1 MAAGIVTEGICAIG
15 RQKLRPSAA
24 LPLHAGGS
32 MMSGMGP
39 SFPDM
44 IFLFLLALVVFGPK
58 KLPEI
63 GRQVGK
69 LLNELKRASNEFKAQ
84 IQTEMDNLEQQ
95 ENAKKMLAPAEAPP
109 GAVANLSLQPQSG
122 SYSGGFESGEV
133 IDVKPLDPKSD
144 DLEPVAAKSIE
155 PGIVEPEPIVIHP
168 LEREGSKNGG
178 GSHSEVDDIGLSND
192 SPAADSHPPN
202 SVIKATNV

>member
-1 MAAGIVTEGICAIG
+1 MAW
-15 RQKLRPSAA
+15 LAA
-24 LPLHAGGS
+24 LLVSAGGS

-84 IQTEMDNLEQQ
+84 IQTEMDNMEQQ
-95 ENAKKMLAPAEAPP
+95 ESAKKMLAPAEPPP
-109 GAVANLSLQPQSG
+109 GSIATLSLKPPPISDSEVG
-122 SYSGGFESGEV
+122 ETGEV
-133 IDVKPLDPKSD
+133 IDLKPVDVKSIDLKAVDSELTDPKPT
-144 DLEPVAAKSIE
+144 EPELVGIE
-155 PGIVEPEPIVIHP
+155 AVEPEPIVIHP
-168 LEREGSKNGG
+168 LEGERSGDDARSDSGAGEFNVSNGSEAGNN
-178 GSHSEVDDIGLSND
+178 HHPD
-192 SPAADSHPPN
+192 SA
-202 SVIKATNV
+202 IKATNA

>member
-1 MAAGIVTEGICAIG
+1 MAW
-15 RQKLRPSAA
+15 LAA
-24 LPLHAGGS
+24 LLVSAGGS

-84 IQTEMDNLEQQ
+84 IQTEMDNMEQQ
-95 ENAKKMLAPAEAPP
+95 ESAKKMLAPAEPPP
-109 GAVANLSLQPQSG
+109 GSIATLSLKPPPISDSEVG
-122 SYSGGFESGEV
+122 ETGEV
-133 IDVKPLDPKSD
+133 IDLKPVDPELTDPKPT
-144 DLEPVAAKSIE
+144 EPELVGIE
-155 PGIVEPEPIVIHP
+155 AVEPEPIVIHP
-168 LEREGSKNGG
+168 LEGERSGDDARSDSGAGEFNVSNA
-178 GSHSEVDDIGLSND
+178 SEAGNNHHPD
-192 SPAADSHPPN
+192 SA
-202 SVIKATNV
+202 IKATNA

>member
-1 MAAGIVTEGICAIG
+1 
-15 RQKLRPSAA
+15 
-24 LPLHAGGS
+24 

-84 IQTEMDNLEQQ
+84 IQTEMDNMEQQ
-95 ENAKKMLAPAEAPP
+95 ENVQKALAPAEPPP
-109 GAVANLSLQPQSG
+109 GAVATLSLKPHPVSD
-122 SYSGGFESGEV
+122 SEGGDV
-133 IDVKPLDPKSD
+133 IDLKPIEVNSIDLKPIDPESTDSKLAD
-144 DLEPVAAKSIE
+144 
-155 PGIVEPEPIVIHP
+155 PEPIVIHP
-168 LEREGSKNGG
+168 LESESPNGTERSESGAGEFKLSSK
-178 GSHSEVDDIGLSND
+178 SEEADNHDPD
-192 SPAADSHPPN
+192 SA
-202 SVIKATNV
+202 IKATNA